1 MASYSEYPVPKEHYL
16 HLPTDESCYE
26 YLHMCYD
33 RISKDIGDYAA
44 FLTPIADQ
52 ISETSMTKLFDD
64 IEKLSA
70 YFAHCG
76 LKKGDVVAIFLP
88 TCGHALTIFYA
99 LNKLGVIANFI
110 HPLLPPDA
118 LLKNL
123 EHTKSKMLVVL
134 DVMCAPFAQVMAKYP
149 TVVCS
154 LSDYCDGVAL
164 QYALYNEKQ
173 NAHVPELETV
183 IRFKDAINNDYP
195 IPETDK
201 RPARDAAAYMHGGG
215 TTGKSKTIILSSPAF
230 NHVAYKYY
238 LLDEEHDYKT
248 VHSLCTLPC
257 FHAYGFAGAMH
268 YAVCNAYKPILVTK
282 FDPVQVNEIIR
293 KNVVTEILSVP
304 RMFQGLVMAPNFEN
318 EGLKNIMMTFAGGDL
333 VSIEF
338 VEKFNAIMARNGS
351 KAKLGRGY
359 GLTELCAAV
368 TSNSSYGER
377 TDKRAYKKETA
388 GYPLAGV
395 DLEIWDDDCNK
406 LPQGTV
412 GEIVVSGENIMNGYL
427 PDEDITETGIY
438 TDANGKNWIRTGDM
452 GYLDEDGH
460 MIFSGRKKRIIIIA
474 GYNIYPATIEELV
487 SRLDYVREACAVQ
500 GYDDETGKPLVKLC
514 VSLTN
519 PDADKQAVIE
529 NLKKF
534 CKENIEGYACP
545 RKFVI
550 LDLLPRTKM
559 EKIDFLKLSDKVP
572 Q

>member
-16 HLPTDESCYE
+16 PFPTDESCYE
-26 YLHMCYD
+26 YLHICYNN
-33 RISKDIGDYAA
+33 ISKDIGDYSA
-44 FLTPIADQ
+44 FVTPIADQ
-52 ISETSMTKLFDD
+52 LSDTSMTKLMED

-70 YFAHCG
+70 FFAHKG

-88 TCGHALTIFYA
+88 TCGHALTVFYA
-99 LNKLGVIANFI
+99 LNKLGIIANFI

-118 LLKNL
+118 LAENL
-123 EHTKSKMLVVL
+123 EHTGSKMLVVL
-134 DVMCAPFAQVMAKYP
+134 DIMCAPFAPVMAKIP
-149 TVVCS
+149 TLVCS
-154 LSDYCDGVAL
+154 LSDYCGGTAL
-164 QYALYNEKQ
+164 QYALFNEKQ

-195 IPETDK
+195 NPKADS
-201 RPARDAAAYMHGGG
+201 RPGRDDAVYMHGGG

-257 FHAYGFAGAMH
+257 FHAYGLGGAMH
-268 YAVCNAYKPILVTK
+268 YAVCNAYKPILITK
-282 FDPVQVNEIIR
+282 FDAVQVNEIIR
-293 KNVVTEILSVP
+293 KRVVTEILSVP

-338 VEKFNAIMARNGS
+338 VEKFNALMKKNDS

-359 GLTELCAAV
+359 GLTEMCAAV
-368 TSNSSYGER
+368 TSNASYG
-377 TDKRAYKKETA
+377 DKTGNRRYKENTC

-395 DLEIWDDDCNK
+395 DLEIWDDDCKK
-406 LPQGTV
+406 LPQGEV
-412 GEIVVSGENIMNGYL
+412 GEIVVSGENIMNRYL
-427 PDEDITETGIY
+427 PDDDITETGIY
-438 TDANGKNWIRTGDM
+438 TDENGKNWVRTGDM

-460 MIFSGRKKRIIIIA
+460 MVFSGRKKRIIIIA
-474 GYNIYPATIEELV
+474 GYNIYPATIEEKV
-487 SRLDYVREACAVQ
+487 SRLDFVREVCAVQ

-514 VSLTN
+514 VSLVN
-519 PDADKQAVIE
+519 PEMDKDEAIE
-529 NLKKF
+529 KLKEF
-534 CKENIEGYACP
+534 CKNKIEGYSCP
-545 RKFVI
+545 RKFQV

-559 EKIDFLKLSDKVP
+559 EKIDFLKLCDKIPV
-572 Q
+572 